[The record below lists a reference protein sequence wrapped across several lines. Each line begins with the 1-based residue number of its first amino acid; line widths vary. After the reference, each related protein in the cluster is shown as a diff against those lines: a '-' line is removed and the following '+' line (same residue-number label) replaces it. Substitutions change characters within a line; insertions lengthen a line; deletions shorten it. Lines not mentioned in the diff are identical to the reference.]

1 MSKLLINDGWDLGL
15 VHSHEREIPIIHRE
29 YQTLLKCF
37 SFLKLVATEE
47 ILMKIIALDISFIYD
62 PWNILVPRLQW
73 QNAILEQNGKMLPC
87 SEYTCDIDV
96 EKT

>member
-1 MSKLLINDGWDLGL
+1 
-15 VHSHEREIPIIHRE
+15 
-29 YQTLLKCF
+29 
-37 SFLKLVATEE
+37 
-47 ILMKIIALDISFIYD
+47 MKIIALDISFIYD

-87 SEYTCDIDV
+87 SESTCDIDV